1 MQKIECL
8 GYRGLHIC
16 SAVHLTS
23 MAADRATLAVKDTAC
38 FQSASCLGEVHGPS
52 GKDFWVLCK
61 EDHLAVVMGLTVP
74 EIL

>member
-1 MQKIECL
+1 MQKNECL
-8 GYRGLHIC
+8 AHRGLHIR

-38 FQSASCLGEVHGPS
+38 VQAAGKFGKFMGPT
-52 GKDFWVLCK
+52 GKNFGCYVRRIIP
-61 EDHLAVVMGLTVP
+61 AVVMGLTVP